1 MNAWERNQNWRE
13 LPKPDV
19 GDIVQLKLVDVFDY
33 LVDASVVAMN
43 DKKVTADIKGLC
55 DYKTRVTLTGG
66 KKLKLIGKQISLG
79 QEFIQNVIKRPIG
92 AMGEIRKGGGDP
104 TRNAA

>member
-33 LVDASVVAMN
+33 LVDASVVALN
-43 DKKVTADIKGLC
+43 DKKVTANINALSDF
-55 DYKTRVTLTGG
+55 KTRLALTGG
-66 KKLKLIGKQISLG
+66 RKLRLVGKQISRG
-79 QEFIQNVIKRPIG
+79 QDFIQNVIKKPIG
-92 AMGEIRKGGGDP
+92 VQGESKNNGWSP
-104 TRNAA
+104 KRNAA